1 MNKTRVL
8 VIDDSAFNRRTISEM
23 LEKSPHIEVIGTASD
38 GEEGLKK
45 AFSLKPDII
54 TVDLEMPIMN
64 GFTFLRLL
72 MSRMPIPVIVVSSR
86 DDDANV
92 FKALEFGAV
101 DFLAKPTA
109 RISRD
114 LLNIEKDIISKVRMV
129 SELRMDNIKK
139 RVALKKRSS
148 SVIKREKKYV
158 PITEGGTYDVLAIGS
173 STGGPPALQSIFTA
187 LPKDLPLSIVV
198 SQHMPSG
205 FTKAFAE
212 RLNRL
217 CDLRIKEAED
227 GDKLDKGSVL
237 IAPGGTHMTLFRKGD
252 DVLVNIMSKSL
263 FCAGTTWP
271 GVFLF
276 EDQCALDVLTARAEV
291 DRERIG
297 CAGLSGGGLRTVY
310 LGGLD
315 HRIKC
320 AVSVGFMS
328 TWSDFLMNKSYTHT
342 WMTYAPLL
350 PKYLDFPEILGLRVP
365 LPTMTL
371 NNNQDGVSDGDRSS
385 FSSASCS

>member
-1 MNKTRVL
+1 MKKTRVL

-92 FKALEFGAV
+92 FKALDFGAV

-139 RVALKKRSS
+139 RVALKQRVSR
-148 SVIKREKKYV
+148 VAKKEQNYIA
-158 PITEGGTYDVLAIGS
+158 PREGGTYDVLAIGS
-173 STGGPPALQSIFTA
+173 STGGPPALQSIFTS
-187 LPKDLPLSIVV
+187 LPKDLPLSVVV
-198 SQHMPSG
+198 SQHMPKG
-205 FTKAFAE
+205 FTQAFAE

-217 CDLRIKEAED
+217 SDLRIKEAED
-227 GDKLDKGSVL
+227 GDVLDKGSVL
-237 IAPGGTHMTLFRKGD
+237 IAPGGTHMTLFGKGED
-252 DVLVNIMSKSL
+252 TLVRIRGKSL
-263 FCAGTTWP
+263 
-271 GVFLF
+271 
-276 EDQCALDVLTARAEV
+276 DD
-291 DRERIG
+291 
-297 CAGLSGGGLRTVY
+297 
-310 LGGLD
+310 
-315 HRIKC
+315 
-320 AVSVGFMS
+320 
-328 TWSDFLMNKSYTHT
+328 
-342 WMTYAPLL
+342 TYAPSIDKLFTSVSEN
-350 PKYLDFPEILGLRVP
+350 YESRSIGLV
-365 LPTMTL
+365 LTGM
-371 NNNQDGVSDGDRSS
+371 GSDGKRGVIDLKKRGAYVMAESEE
-385 FSSASCS
+385 SAIVYGMPKEAVNTGKVDKILPLEKIPHEIINLCHNKGLG